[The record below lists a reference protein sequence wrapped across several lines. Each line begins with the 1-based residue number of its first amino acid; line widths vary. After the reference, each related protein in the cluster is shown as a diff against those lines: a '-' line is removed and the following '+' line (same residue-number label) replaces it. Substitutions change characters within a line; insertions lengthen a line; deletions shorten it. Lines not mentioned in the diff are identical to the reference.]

1 MADTVYF
8 SSKYHIQFGWAQVD
22 RLRRTNINITSKWA
36 RAGGIL
42 GVQALNANV
51 PASSCC
57 RAVLRRPQHG
67 GDTKQV
73 RQGLKRIT
81 APDKAYNCNL
91 WWNKKDKL
99 AEICKSTGTAQLR
112 KVRQRGRGTTLSRDT
127 EVHLIKWVN
136 AYRSQSLTVSI
147 GGVSYATTAFAGA
160 SNLPD
165 IIGSAAAATL
175 LMSYAP
181 LTHRSPKN
189 AVVNQPAQPIT
200 AQSFEVS
207 TSARSLLSVF
217 GSTINDQAAA
227 ITTDNRNNIGTV
239 DTNAGGGREMDTH
252 FGFGEGSSTYS
263 SPAPTNDSEHNG
275 GIQNTISTNVD
286 DLSEASTGGCSDTG
300 ASGNDGDGNEAH
312 MPADDI
318 EAYAVIDLEE
328 EEGYETDSEYNENVD
343 INIDAC
349 DDISS
354 DEDEEAVSA
363 DDELLEMS
371 QNKTQIKAVKHSGWR
386 YGT

>member
-1 MADTVYF
+1 MAEEIRPVTRALR
-8 SSKYHIQFGWAQVD
+8 IQ
-22 RLRRTNINITSKWA
+22 LRVQNVQRDVPSA
-36 RAGGIL
+36 VR
-42 GVQALNANV
+42 QALPAPKAHRRPHEARLQAATTSAPHSIAAQCNGLV
-51 PASSCC
+51 QTVSDPVFASS
-57 RAVLRRPQHG
+57 VG
-67 GDTKQV
+67 QV
-73 RQGLKRIT
+73 VQPNIIIPAQGHPT
-81 APDKAYNCNL
+81 
-91 WWNKKDKL
+91 
-99 AEICKSTGTAQLR
+99 
-112 KVRQRGRGTTLSRDT
+112 
-127 EVHLIKWVN
+127 
-136 AYRSQSLTVSI
+136 
-147 GGVSYATTAFAGA
+147 
-160 SNLPD
+160 LPD

-300 ASGNDGDGNEAH
+300 TSGNDGDGNEAH

-386 YGT
+386 YDTSSAQEYPVGAIPRGTFGQFMPRNRFDEIMRSLHFPNNNDTNAKNDRALLLEN